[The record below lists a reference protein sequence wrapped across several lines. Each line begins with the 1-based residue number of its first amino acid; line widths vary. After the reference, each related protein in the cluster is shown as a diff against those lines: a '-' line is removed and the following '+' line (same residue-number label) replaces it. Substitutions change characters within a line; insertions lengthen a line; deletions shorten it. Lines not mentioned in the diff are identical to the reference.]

1 MPFFGLD
8 RLTNKSALRAEGISG
23 IVVLGDVHG
32 DVIQDPAQHAGRLQL
47 RWDQLRV
54 DQREIAWLSWR
65 TRLSDLV
72 GRESEKD
79 EILLWAKEGD
89 GVRARFVTGEGGV
102 GKTRLAAEVAQA
114 LRDEPD
120 GWAAGFAHQSQAG
133 AWFTKPGGTLII
145 LDYPEENRASVERIV
160 EDLATFDVADRIRIL
175 FLSRRGLDYWK
186 DTIVRATFFDREPIV
201 LDSLEDDAAYEVY
214 LSAQNRVPLARP
226 RDPCRV
232 TKDEFIDWLGRAPA
246 HQRPLFIAA
255 AAIHS
260 VAHPETSVVNLAGN
274 EVMMAL
280 VQRELGR
287 LKRESTSN
295 GLNDQTLGRLTAIA
309 AVAGPLDAA
318 SLRNFADADLD
329 LGLPP
334 ANRIVDEINRTGRL
348 FDGLVLPPEPD
359 ILAAGLVVETF
370 RANTAMAPEWLW
382 AAFSAGGIERA
393 AGRFARL
400 AHDAETVLDIL
411 DWRLGNVLKEAVEG
425 SIERCQ
431 SLRSA
436 VMDPNLPQG
445 LCTGRDPGGAL
456 GSGAAGESESA
467 VWPALSVDAGSGS
480 RAPSAAGSDCRTR
493 RGCGR
498 PHGKLA
504 K

>member
-201 LDSLEDDAAYEVY
+201 LD
-214 LSAQNRVPLARP
+214 
-226 RDPCRV
+226 
-232 TKDEFIDWLGRAPA
+232 
-246 HQRPLFIAA
+246 
-255 AAIHS
+255 
-260 VAHPETSVVNLAGN
+260 
-274 EVMMAL
+274 
-280 VQRELGR
+280 
-287 LKRESTSN
+287 
-295 GLNDQTLGRLTAIA
+295 
-309 AVAGPLDAA
+309 
-318 SLRNFADADLD
+318 
-329 LGLPP
+329 
-334 ANRIVDEINRTGRL
+334 
-348 FDGLVLPPEPD
+348 
-359 ILAAGLVVETF
+359 
-370 RANTAMAPEWLW
+370 
-382 AAFSAGGIERA
+382 RA
-393 AGRFARL
+393 A
-400 AHDAETVLDIL
+400 
-411 DWRLGNVLKEAVEG
+411 
-425 SIERCQ
+425 
-431 SLRSA
+431 
-436 VMDPNLPQG
+436 
-445 LCTGRDPGGAL
+445 PG
-456 GSGAAGESESA
+456 
-467 VWPALSVDAGSGS
+467 
-480 RAPSAAGSDCRTR
+480 AP
-493 RGCGR
+493 
-498 PHGKLA
+498 
-504 K
+504 